1 MSSIVSKYSEST
13 KSMSV
18 TLIIALGLVLI
29 ANFLP
34 AINQSFFR
42 CSIFKI
48 LIFACLGYT
57 SYVIIVNSLPLVKEY
72 KLDLLR
78 DSLTGIRKCITYNV
92 ALLIFIIIFAYNV
105 LFI

>member
-1 MSSIVSKYSEST
+1 MSTIVSKYSEST

-18 TLIIALGLVLI
+18 TLFIALGLVLI

-34 AINQSFFR
+34 AINESFLR
-42 CSIFKI
+42 GSLLKI
-48 LIFACLGYT
+48 LIFVCLGYT
-57 SYVIIVNSLPLVKEY
+57 GYVIIINSLPLVKQY

>member
-1 MSSIVSKYSEST
+1 MSTIVSKYSEST

-18 TLIIALGLVLI
+18 TLFIALGLVLI

-34 AINQSFFR
+34 AINESFFR
-42 CSIFKI
+42 SSLLKI
-48 LIFACLGYT
+48 LIIACLGYT
-57 SYVIIVNSLPLVKEY
+57 SYVIITNSLPLVKQY
-72 KLDLLR
+72 KVDLLR

-92 ALLIFIIIFAYNV
+92 VLLIFIIIFAYNV

>member
-18 TLIIALGLVLI
+18 TLIIALVLVLI

-57 SYVIIVNSLPLVKEY
+57 SYVIIVNSLPLVKNETN
-72 KLDLLR
+72 LLR
-78 DSLTGIRKCITYNV
+78 DSLTGIRKCIT
-92 ALLIFIIIFAYNV
+92 LM
-105 LFI
+105 